1 MDLLCKK
8 TWNTICTYLEKSFS
22 LLELFQGQRRW
33 GQLSSGPFAPGS
45 ETLLLLYV
53 NTLAVRGGL
62 WEDGV
67 VQDKK
72 TGFLNVYTF
81 K

>member
-1 MDLLCKK
+1 M
-8 TWNTICTYLEKSFS
+8 
-22 LLELFQGQRRW
+22 LELFQGQRRW
-33 GQLSSGPFAPGS
+33 GKLSSGPFAPGS